1 MLSPNTILRE
11 RYRIIHQLGHG
22 GMGAVYQAMDENL
35 SCVVAVKET
44 FATNDE
50 QRRAFRREAELLA
63 NLSHP
68 ALPRVTDHF
77 THGEGQF
84 LVMQFVP
91 GHDLAELLELREQ
104 PFPVAKVLDW
114 ADQLLDALE
123 DLHLSAPPIIHRD
136 IKPSNLK
143 VTPKGK
149 ILLLDFGLAKGFA
162 GQMSTADA
170 DSRGKSIYGY
180 TAHYAPL
187 EQMRGAGTDQR
198 SDLYSLAATLWTL
211 LTGKIPPDALSRVGE
226 KEDGNPDPLRPAHE
240 ISPQVPVAV
249 SNVLTRAMSL
259 NRNQRQATAVDLR
272 TELQNAHK
280 ESEGATQRLPQFR
293 APEPTSLPPDS
304 PPPGSTMNAPGPT
317 PQSSPANPQYV
328 PTIRVDSPPAVPT
341 WDRTGVSSTAAS
353 FAGEEN
359 KPKKTGF
366 SFQLRWGRFALIVA
380 SVLVI
385 GTSVV
390 VWRATL
396 DRPDSLSATAP
407 TQNSNRVNTTATNN
421 PTAPAGMVYIPGG
434 EFMMGRDEGDQYE
447 RPAHKVT
454 VRPFFMDVD
463 EVTNED
469 YANFVKATG
478 LQPPSTWIPRF
489 DEWLKAGKPKASYP
503 TGTAR
508 RPVTG
513 VTWDDAT
520 AYAKWAGKRLPTE
533 EEWEFAARGTD
544 GRRYPWGDDWQSGNA
559 NADDA
564 NKALAD
570 VGSYKGES
578 PFGVSDMV
586 GNAWEWT
593 ASFYKAYP
601 RGQVPP
607 QMTGD
612 DRMIRGGS
620 YTESKDEATTTY
632 RRGYPARGNYD
643 YSNTGFRCLKDIA
656 GSSK

>member
-1 MLSPNTILRE
+1 MLPPNTILRE

-44 FATNDE
+44 FATTDE

-77 THGEGQF
+77 THGDGQF

-123 DLHLSAPPIIHRD
+123 DLHSAAPPIIHRD

-149 ILLLDFGLAKGFA
+149 VLLLDFGLAKGVA
-162 GQMSTADA
+162 GQMSTADV
-170 DSRGKSIYGY
+170 DSRGRSIYGY

-187 EQMRGAGTDQR
+187 EQMRAAGTDVR
-198 SDLYSLAATLWTL
+198 SDLYALGATLWTL
-211 LTGKIPPDALSRVGE
+211 LTGKVPPDALSRVSE
-226 KEDGNPDPLRPAHE
+226 KEDGNPDPLVPAHE
-240 ISPQVPVAV
+240 INPQVSAAV
-249 SNVLTRAMSL
+249 SKVLTRAMSL
-259 NRNQRQATAVDLR
+259 NRNQRQATAADLR
-272 TELQNAHK
+272 NELKNAHK
-280 ESEGATQRLPQFR
+280 ESESATKLLPQSGT
-293 APEPTSLPPDS
+293 PEPSSLVPGS
-304 PPPGSTMNAPGPT
+304 PPLGSTMNAQEPT
-317 PQSSPANPQYV
+317 SQSSPASPQV

-341 WDRTGVSSTAAS
+341 WDRAGVSSTAAS
-353 FAGEEN
+353 FAGEEG
-359 KPKKTGF
+359 KQSKTGF

-385 GTSVV
+385 GTSIV
-390 VWRATL
+390 VWRATVEQPM
-396 DRPDSLSATAP
+396 RATAP
-407 TQNSNRVNTTATNN
+407 NQTSNRASTTATGN
-421 PTAPAGMVYIPGG
+421 PTAPAGMVYVPGG
-434 EFMMGRDEGDQYE
+434 EFMMGRDDGDEYE

-454 VRPFFMDVD
+454 VNPFFVD
-463 EVTNED
+463 LNEVTRQQYLEFISKTGHAAP
-469 YANFVKATG
+469 AN
-478 LQPPSTWIPRF
+478 W
-489 DEWLKAGKPKASYP
+489 AGKVFPGGAGQQP
-503 TGTAR
+503 ITD
-508 RPVTG
+508 
-513 VTWDDAT
+513 VTWNDAK

-544 GRRYPWGDDWQSGNA
+544 GRRYPWGNDWQSGNA
-559 NADDA
+559 NADNA
-564 NKALAD
+564 SKALAD
-570 VGSYKGES
+570 VGSYKGAS
-578 PFGVSDMV
+578 PFGVTDMV

-593 ASFYKAYP
+593 ASKLAAYP
-601 RGQVPP
+601 GGQLTT

-612 DRMIRGGS
+612 VRVIRGGS
-620 YTESKDEATTTY
+620 YTESKDEATTTF

-643 YSNTGFRCLKDIA
+643 YSNTGFRCAKDV
-656 GSSK
+656 SK

>member
-1 MLSPNTILRE
+1 MLAPNTILRE
-11 RYRIIHQLGHG
+11 RYRIIHELGHG

-63 NLSHP
+63 NLTHP
-68 ALPRVTDHF
+68 TLPRVMDHF
-77 THGEGQF
+77 TDGDGQF
-84 LVMQFVP
+84 LVMQFIP

-123 DLHLSAPPIIHRD
+123 ELHSSAPPIIHRD

-149 ILLLDFGLAKGFA
+149 VLLLDFGLAKGFA

-240 ISPQVPVAV
+240 TNAQVP
-249 SNVLTRAMSL
+249 LTLSSLLQRAMSL
-259 NRNQRQATAVDLR
+259 NRNQRQASAAEFR
-272 TELQNAHK
+272 NELQNAHK
-280 ESEGATQRLPQFR
+280 ASEGATQLLPQSGT
-293 APEPTSLPPDS
+293 PEPSSQPPVS
-304 PPPGSTMNAPGPT
+304 PPLGSTMNAPEPT
-317 PQSSPANPQYV
+317 SQSSPANPQYV

-341 WDRTGVSSTAAS
+341 WDRAGVSSTAAS
-353 FAGEEN
+353 FAGEES
-359 KPKKTGF
+359 KQRESGF
-366 SFQLRWGRFALIVA
+366 SFHLRWGRFALIVA
-380 SVLVI
+380 SVLVV
-385 GTSVV
+385 GTSIV
-390 VWRATL
+390 VWRAIIA
-396 DRPDSLSATAP
+396 DRPNLTATAP
-407 TQNSNRVNTTATNN
+407 NQTSDRANTTATSNVA
-421 PTAPAGMVYIPGG
+421 APAGMVYVPGG
-434 EFMMGRDEGDQYE
+434 EFMMGRDDGDEYE
-447 RPAHKVT
+447 RPAHRVT
-454 VRPFFMDVD
+454 VKPTFIDQY

-469 YANFVKATG
+469 YAKFV
-478 LQPPSTWIPRF
+478 QST
-489 DEWLKAGKPKASYP
+489 S
-503 TGTAR
+503 R
-508 RPVTG
+508 RAPNWALITTLSEAHKPVTG

-520 AYAKWAGKRLPTE
+520 AYATWAGKRLPTE
-533 EEWEFAARGTD
+533 EEWEFAARSTD
-544 GRRYPWGDDWQSGNA
+544 GRRYPWGNDWQRGNA

-564 NKALAD
+564 SKTLAD
-570 VGSYKGES
+570 VGSFKGTS
-578 PFGVSDMV
+578 PYGVMDMV

-593 ASFYKAYP
+593 STK
-601 RGQVPP
+601 
-607 QMTGD
+607 
-612 DRMIRGGS
+612 
-620 YTESKDEATTTY
+620 
-632 RRGYPARGNYD
+632 
-643 YSNTGFRCLKDIA
+643 
-656 GSSK
+656 